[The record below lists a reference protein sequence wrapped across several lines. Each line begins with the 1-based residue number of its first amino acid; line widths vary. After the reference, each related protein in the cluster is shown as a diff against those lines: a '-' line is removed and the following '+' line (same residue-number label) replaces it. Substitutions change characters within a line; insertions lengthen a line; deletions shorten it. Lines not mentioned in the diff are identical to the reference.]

1 LKGGDYLATILD
13 WLRDKLF
20 GGTTLAVASP
30 ELTEF
35 WSMASSIYVRELALQ
50 SSINLMAKAI
60 SKCEFK
66 TYINGNEIRGD
77 EWYLW
82 NIQPNRNQNSSVFL
96 TKLVT
101 KLMETNEALV
111 IETLDGGLL
120 IADSYT
126 KETFAVRDYLFT
138 NVTVDNYTFNRPYF
152 MPDVLFFQLNNSDVR
167 ALINGLHESYGKL
180 LEYSQSAFQKSRG
193 QKGVLEISGQAS
205 GSKDFEKTLSKMM
218 NERFKT
224 YFSADSAV
232 LPLTEGYK
240 WTEHERK
247 TYSNDNTRDMRAQVD
262 DIFTF
267 TARPFGIPPSL
278 VLGDVADTSKAVQ
291 TLLTFGVD
299 PFVDMISE
307 EINRKRYGKLVLK
320 GSKIKIDTNAILHVD
335 LLTVA
340 TSVDKLISSGAFCI
354 NDIRKLVNEEPIEE
368 EWAYR
373 HWMTKNYSDVS
384 EIAALIAA
392 GGDPLA

>member
-1 LKGGDYLATILD
+1 MATILD

-30 ELTEF
+30 DLSEF

-50 SSINLMAKAI
+50 SSINLMSKAF
-60 SKCEFK
+60 SKCEIK
-66 TYINGNEIRGD
+66 TYVSGKEFRGD

-101 KLMETNEALV
+101 KLMENNEALA
-111 IETLDGGLL
+111 IETMNGDLL
-120 IADSYT
+120 IADSYQ
-126 KETFAVRDYLFT
+126 KDTFAVKDYVFT
-138 NVTVDNYTFNRPYF
+138 NVTVDDYTFNRTYF
-152 MPDVLFFQLNNSDVR
+152 MPEVLYFQLNNRDVR
-167 ALINGLHESYGKL
+167 ELINGLHESYGKL
-180 LEYSQSAFQKSRG
+180 LEYSQKAFQKSRG
-193 QKGVLEISGQAS
+193 QKGVLEISAQAA

-224 YFSADSAV
+224 YFTSDSAV
-232 LPLTEGYK
+232 LPMTDGYK

-262 DIFTF
+262 DVFAF
-267 TARPFGIPPSL
+267 TARPYGIPPAL
-278 VLGDVADTSKAVQ
+278 VLGDVADPSKAVQ
-291 TLLTFGVD
+291 SLLTFGVD
-299 PFVDMISE
+299 PLADMVSE

-320 GSKIKIDTNAILHVD
+320 GNKIKIDTSAILHVD

-340 TSVDKLISSGAFCI
+340 TSVDKLISSGAYSI
-354 NDIRKLVNEEPIEE
+354 NEIRKVTGDEPIPEP
-368 EWAYR
+368 WADQ
-373 HWMTKNYSDVS
+373 HWMTKNYS
-384 EIAALIAA
+384 LAA
-392 GGDPLA
+392 GGGDSPA